1 MVSWLPSLQ
10 GRFLS
15 HLPTVDS
22 GNDGGAELNKR
33 KSVKGEEEQR
43 QSTDR
48 HIYPGTKEE
57 GFLNKKK

>member
-1 MVSWLPSLQ
+1 MNH
-10 GRFLS
+10 LS
-15 HLPTVDS
+15 TVDS
-22 GNDGGAELNKR
+22 GNDGGAELDKR
-33 KSVKGEEEQR
+33 KSIKGEEEQR